1 MNYIGHF
8 RRLRTEHS
16 VAFAMVSHR
25 RLGADSVFSAILHDL
40 IKLITKHAESTGTA
54 WPIDKVVVSE
64 AGASVFTLSTPS
76 AQP

>member
-40 IKLITKHAESTGTA
+40 IKLIIQETHV
-54 WPIDKVVVSE
+54 WP
-64 AGASVFTLSTPS
+64 AGRAGQVDGL
-76 AQP
+76 ARLLGGGLIC